1 MFLIVVF
8 QFSITLNL
16 QILICLEY
24 IRLFSLE
31 NLSKV
36 SFLKRENGYIE
47 FSGFILQWGTGFSF
61 AKTFPNACL
70 RVITSINTQ
79 SDAAMNDD
87 VMVTSFNR
95 HGFKTL
101 RGEYDVVYIAVGY

>member
-1 MFLIVVF
+1 M
-8 QFSITLNL
+8 
-16 QILICLEY
+16 
-24 IRLFSLE
+24 E